1 VKQPQH
7 ARAALL
13 QDGMPFV
20 GPAKGALLQSL
31 VRDRRPNLAL
41 EVGTLCG
48 YSALLI
54 AQALP
59 PRARLISLERD
70 WKWALVVKRF
80 VWQAAQGDKA
90 KPVWGALQHICAC
103 ML

>member
-1 VKQPQH
+1 MQVLHMQLH
-7 ARAALL
+7 YLL

-20 GPAKGALLQSL
+20 GPAKGALLQKL
-31 VRDRRPNLAL
+31 VRDRRPNLAV

-48 YSALLI
+48 YSALLM

-59 PRARLISLERD
+59 QQARLVTLESD
-70 WKWALVVKRF
+70 WRWALVAKRF

-90 KPVWGALQHICAC
+90 KPVWMPSTTC
-103 ML
+103 